1 MKKINIDETTPI
13 YLLAVMILSYP
24 IFGLIITGLSNVLIV
39 QWDLSYKAFWFLDVT
54 VVLGDLTAA
63 VLISKMYFKNIFVR
77 VVVFI
82 IASAIFLFVQNWCF
96 LSGYFLAATCFV
108 LAMWF
113 CYVKYYSPK
122 RVW

>member
-54 VVLGDLTAA
+54 VVLGD
-63 VLISKMYFKNIFVR
+63 
-77 VVVFI
+77 
-82 IASAIFLFVQNWCF
+82 
-96 LSGYFLAATCFV
+96 
-108 LAMWF
+108 
-113 CYVKYYSPK
+113 
-122 RVW
+122 